1 MNTNEPLFWIMI
13 ASIVIAISF
22 IVMAIALI
30 AIALIIRRV
39 VATANQAV
47 ATVNRLEEKVNPLIA
62 KVNVIGDQS
71 KEIAVQFTE
80 VSGHLSTAT
89 KYLSE
94 SVGLVKEEVTE
105 LKALVGQTA
114 LVAKDK
120 VELVSRTIDRTQNQV
135 VTTTDFI
142 QTKVVEPAREIAA
155 VMAGVKKGLEV
166 LFAPSPK
173 SQLDRVYNDD
183 EMFIG

>member
-1 MNTNEPLFWIMI
+1 MNPSEPLFWIMI
-13 ASIVIAISF
+13 ASIVIAICF

-30 AIALIIRRV
+30 AIAKIVSQVIG
-39 VATANQAV
+39 
-47 ATVNRLEEKVNPLIA
+47 TVNRLEDKINPLIT
-62 KVNVIGDQS
+62 KVNLLGEQS

-94 SVGLVKEEVTE
+94 SVGLVKEEVVE

-114 LVAKDK
+114 VVAKDK
-120 VELVSRTIDRTQNQV
+120 VELVSRTIDRTNRQV

-142 QTKVVEPAREIAA
+142 QSKVVEPAREIAA
-155 VMAGVKKGLEV
+155 VMAGLRKGLEV
-166 LFAPSPK
+166 LFAPAPK
-173 SQLDRVYNDD
+173 HQIDRVYNDD

>member
-1 MNTNEPLFWIMI
+1 MI

-30 AIALIIRRV
+30 AIARIVSRV
-39 VATANQAV
+39 VG
-47 ATVNRLEEKVNPLIA
+47 TVNRLEDKVNPLIT
-62 KVNVIGDQS
+62 KVNLLGDQS

-94 SVGLVKEEVTE
+94 SVGLVKEEVVE

-114 LVAKDK
+114 VVAKDK
-120 VELVSRTIDRTQNQV
+120 VELVSKTIDRTNRQV

-155 VMAGVKKGLEV
+155 VMAGLRKGLGFCLHLHLNIRLIE
-166 LFAPSPK
+166 LITTMKCLS
-173 SQLDRVYNDD
+173 DR
-183 EMFIG
+183 

>member
-1 MNTNEPLFWIMI
+1 MNPSEPLFWIMI
-13 ASIVIAISF
+13 ASIVIAICF
-22 IVMAIALI
+22 IVMAFALI
-30 AIALIIRRV
+30 AISVIVRRV
-39 VATANQAV
+39 VG
-47 ATVNRLEEKVNPLIA
+47 TVNRLEQQVNPLIT
-62 KVNVIGDQS
+62 KVNLIGDQG

-89 KYLSE
+89 KHLSE
-94 SVGLVKEEVTE
+94 SVGLVKEEVIE

-120 VELVSRTIDRTQNQV
+120 VELVSRTIDRTNHQV

-155 VMAGVKKGLEV
+155 VMAGLRKGLEV
-166 LFAPSPK
+166 LLAPAPK
-173 SQLDRVYNDD
+173 GSIDRVYNDD

>member
-1 MNTNEPLFWIMI
+1 MNPSEPLFWIMI
-13 ASIVIAISF
+13 ASIVIAICF

-30 AIALIIRRV
+30 AIANIVRKV
-39 VATANQAV
+39 VG
-47 ATVNRLEEKVNPLIA
+47 TVNRLEDKVNPLIT
-62 KVNVIGDQS
+62 KVDLIGAQG
-71 KEIAVQFTE
+71 KEIAVQFNE

-94 SVGLVKEEVTE
+94 SVGLVKEEVVE

-114 LVAKDK
+114 IVAKDK
-120 VELVSRTIDRTQNQV
+120 VELVSKTIDRTNHQV
-135 VTTTDFI
+135 ITTTDFI

-155 VMAGVKKGLEV
+155 VMAGIRKGLEV
-166 LFAPSPK
+166 LFAPAPK
-173 SQLDRVYNDD
+173 NQIDRAYNDD

>member
-1 MNTNEPLFWIMI
+1 MNPNEPQFWMML
-13 ASIVIAISF
+13 ASIIIAVCFIIMAIS
-22 IVMAIALI
+22 LI
-30 AIALIIRRV
+30 AIAL
-39 VATANQAV
+39 
-47 ATVNRLEEKVNPLIA
+47 TVKKVIGTVDRLEDKVNPLIT
-62 KVNVIGDQS
+62 KVNAISEQG

-80 VSGHLSTAT
+80 VSGNLSTAT

-94 SVGLVKEEVTE
+94 SVGLVKDEVVE

-120 VELVSRTIDRTQNQV
+120 VELVSETIDRTQTQF

-142 QTKVVEPAREIAA
+142 HHKVVEPAREIAA
-155 VMAGVKKGLEV
+155 VMAGVRKGLEV
-166 LFAPSPK
+166 LFAPTPK
-173 SQLDRVYNDD
+173 QIDRAYHDD

>member
-1 MNTNEPLFWIMI
+1 MNPSEPLFWIMI
-13 ASIVIAISF
+13 ASIFIAICF
-22 IVMAIALI
+22 IVMAVALI
-30 AIALIIRRV
+30 AIAKIVSQVIG
-39 VATANQAV
+39 
-47 ATVNRLEEKVNPLIA
+47 TVNRLEDKINPLIT
-62 KVNVIGDQS
+62 KVNLLGEQS

-94 SVGLVKEEVTE
+94 SVGLVKEEVVE

-114 LVAKDK
+114 IVAKDK
-120 VELVSRTIDRTQNQV
+120 VELVSRTIDRTNRQV

-142 QTKVVEPAREIAA
+142 QSKVVEPAREIAA
-155 VMAGVKKGLEV
+155 VMAGLRKGLEV
-166 LFAPSPK
+166 LFAPAPK
-173 SQLDRVYNDD
+173 HQIDRVYNDD